1 MTMHLEKPWLSTT
14 GKRKGRVK
22 FKSAEAKRQAEQLAR
37 EWEQVKQ
44 KHSEPLFAKKV
55 SQPKPVAKPQP
66 AAVAKDTQQPRSL
79 NSWITGP
86 VSSKPNQQY
95 TGDNVKGIAV
105 MHKSCLQPVF
115 NQQEAIDSAK
125 MRRG

>member
-1 MTMHLEKPWLSTT
+1 MSMHIEGPWLSTT
-14 GKRKGRVK
+14 GRRKGKVK

-37 EWEQVKQ
+37 EWEQVKN
-44 KHSEPLFAKKV
+44 KHNQPLFAQQSNPKKF
-55 SQPKPVAKPQP
+55 ST
-66 AAVAKDTQQPRSL
+66 AVATPTVEDTRPKSL

-86 VSSKPNQQY
+86 VSSKPSQQY
-95 TGDNVKGIAV
+95 TGDLVKGIAV

-115 NQQEAIDSAK
+115 SNQEAIDSAK

>member
-1 MTMHLEKPWLSTT
+1 MSMHIEGPWLSTT
-14 GKRKGRVK
+14 GRRKGKVK
-22 FKSAEAKRQAEQLAR
+22 FKSAEAKRQAERLAR
-37 EWEQVKQ
+37 EWEQVKN
-44 KHSEPLFAKKV
+44 KHNQPLFERA
-55 SQPKPVAKPQP
+55 AKPTKSTVSMP
-66 AAVAKDTQQPRSL
+66 AIKAEVNKPKSL

-95 TGDNVKGIAV
+95 TGDQVKGIAV

-115 NQQEAIDSAK
+115 NQQEAIDSAN